1 MSHEQEQDLSPLMP
15 IEQQTI
21 MFYGKPLVV
30 VRLPDGRPGIVLRN
44 LCDNLQLEPT
54 SQVRRI
60 KRTEAIADDLVY
72 TLVQTDGGPQIMPT
86 LVLRAAPFW
95 LAGIDPK
102 RVREEIRPEI
112 LRYQREVVDVLYA
125 WAQSPK
131 VTDSPATL
139 VPVEQIIKPVPPADD
154 ASLDTWREYHRQM
167 VAWID
172 WQHDIESWR
181 GSVESRLEGLE
192 EVTNL
197 IPEILERLGPQTL
210 TSDHQRTLQKYVQHM
225 HELTGKPYGTL
236 YDGLKTAFGVPRY
249 ADIPDQDWPRVV
261 QWFRAQLE
269 PWQKSDAFS
278 HDVERR
284 EP

>member
-1 MSHEQEQDLSPLMP
+1 MNEEQDLLPV
-15 IEQQTI
+15 EQQTLI
-21 MFYGKPLVV
+21 FYGKPIVV
-30 VRLPDGRPGIVLRN
+30 VRLPDGQPGVALRF
-44 LCDNLQLEPT
+44 LCDNLQIDT
-54 SQVRRI
+54 AAQTQRI
-60 KRTEAIADDLVY
+60 RRTEAIAEDLVFAQ
-72 TLVQTDGGPQIMPT
+72 VETDGGAQRMA
-86 LVLRAAPFW
+86 VLILHAVPFW

-125 WAQSPK
+125 WAQSPQ

-139 VPVEQIIKPVPPADD
+139 VPAEQIIKPVPPADD
-154 ASLDTWREYHRQM
+154 ASLDTWSDYHRQM

-197 IPEILERLGPQTL
+197 IPEILERLGPQKL
-210 TSDHQRTLQKYVQHM
+210 TPDHQRAVQKYVQQV

-236 YDGLKTAFGVPRY
+236 YDSLKTAFGVPKY
-249 ADIPDQDWPRVV
+249 ADIPDQDWPQLV

-269 PWQKSDAFS
+269 Q
-278 HDVERR
+278 RR
-284 EP
+284 KK

>member
-1 MSHEQEQDLSPLMP
+1 MSDEQEQDSYPLLP

-95 LAGIDPK
+95 LAGLDPK

-131 VTDSPATL
+131 VADSPATL
-139 VPVEQIIKPVPPADD
+139 VPAEQIIKPVPPADD

-167 VAWID
+167 AAWID

-210 TSDHQRTLQKYVQHM
+210 TPNHQRAVQQYVQHM
-225 HELTGKPYGTL
+225 HHCSVLS
-236 YDGLKTAFGVPRY
+236 V
-249 ADIPDQDWPRVV
+249 
-261 QWFRAQLE
+261 
-269 PWQKSDAFS
+269 
-278 HDVERR
+278 
-284 EP
+284 

>member
-1 MSHEQEQDLSPLMP
+1 MSDEQEQDSSPLVP

-30 VRLPDGRPGIVLRN
+30 VRLPDGRPGIVLRHF
-44 LCDNLQLEPT
+44 CDNLQLEPT

-72 TLVQTDGGPQIMPT
+72 TQIQTDGGPQIMPT
-86 LVLRAAPFW
+86 LVLRAVPFW

-131 VTDSPATL
+131 VTDPPATL
-139 VPVEQIIKPVPPADD
+139 VPAEQIIKPASPADD
-154 ASLDTWREYHRQM
+154 ASLEAWREYHRQM

-172 WQHDIESWR
+172 WQHDIETWR

-197 IPEILERLGPQTL
+197 VPEILERLGPPTL
-210 TSDHQRTLQKYVQHM
+210 TPNHQRTVQQYVQQV
-225 HELTGKPYGTL
+225 HELSQRPH
-236 YDGLKTAFGVPRY
+236 A
-249 ADIPDQDWPRVV
+249 
-261 QWFRAQLE
+261 
-269 PWQKSDAFS
+269 
-278 HDVERR
+278 
-284 EP
+284 

>member
-1 MSHEQEQDLSPLMP
+1 MSDEQEQDSSPLVP

-21 MFYGKPLVV
+21 IFYEKPLVV
-30 VRLPDGRPGIVLRN
+30 VRLPDGRPGVVLRHF
-44 LCDNLQLEPT
+44 CDNLQLEPT

-60 KRTEAIADDLVY
+60 KRTEAIADDLMY
-72 TLVQTDGGPQIMPT
+72 IQIQTEGGPQIMPT
-86 LVLRAAPFW
+86 LVLRAVPFW

-131 VTDSPATL
+131 VADPPTAL
-139 VPVEQIIKPVPPADD
+139 VPAEQILKPAPPADD
-154 ASLDTWREYHRQM
+154 AGLEVWREYHRQM

-172 WQHDIESWR
+172 WQHDIETWR

-197 IPEILERLGPQTL
+197 IPEILERLGPPTL
-210 TSDHQRTLQKYVQHM
+210 TPDHQRAVQKYVQQV
-225 HELTGKPYGTL
+225 HELSGKPYGTV
-236 YDGLKTAFGVPRY
+236 YESLKEAFGVARY
-249 ADIPDQDWPRVV
+249 ADIPDQDWQRVV
-261 QWFRAQLE
+261 QWFRAQVE
-269 PWQKSDAFS
+269 PWRKT
-278 HDVERR
+278 
-284 EP
+284 

>member
-1 MSHEQEQDLSPLMP
+1 MSHEQEQDSPPLVP

-21 MFYGKPLVV
+21 LFYGKPLVV
-30 VRLPDGRPGIVLRN
+30 VRLPDRRPAIVLRHI
-44 LCDNLQLEPT
+44 CDNLQLEPT

-72 TLVQTDGGPQIMPT
+72 TQIQTDGGPQIMPT

-131 VTDSPATL
+131 VTDQPATL
-139 VPVEQIIKPVPPADD
+139 VPAEQITKPVPPTDD
-154 ASLDTWREYHRQM
+154 AGLEVWREYHRQM
-167 VAWID
+167 VAWLD
-172 WQHDIESWR
+172 WQHDIETWR

-197 IPEILERLGPQTL
+197 IPEILERLGPHTL
-210 TSDHQRTLQKYVQHM
+210 TPEHQRAVQKYVQHM
-225 HELTGKPYGTL
+225 HELSGRPYGTV
-236 YDGLKTAFGVPRY
+236 YESLKADFGVARY
-249 ADIPDQDWPRVV
+249 ADIPDHDWPQVV
-261 QWFRAQLE
+261 QWFRTQLE
-269 PWQKSDAFS
+269 QWRKT
-278 HDVERR
+278 
-284 EP
+284 